1 MKVVDFPDKT
11 SEEKADIQAFLDE
24 VKANSEENNITQAV
38 VIMMDEDGSVGVS
51 ASGSY
56 IDIMAMMAIAMKEL

>member
-1 MKVVDFPDKT
+1 MKVVDFPDKST
-11 SEEKADIQAFLDE
+11 EEKADIQGFMDE
-24 VKANSEENNITQAV
+24 VKSNAEENNATQAV
-38 VIMMDEDGSVGVS
+38 VVMMDENGSVGVS

>member
-11 SEEKADIQAFLDE
+11 NEEKADIQGFMDE
-24 VKANSEENNITQAV
+24 VKSNAEENNATQAV
-38 VIMMDEDGSVGVS
+38 VVMMDENGSVGVS

>member
-11 SEEKADIQAFLDE
+11 NEEKAEIQGFLDE
-24 VKANSEENNITQAV
+24 VKSNAEENNITQAV
-38 VIMMDEDGSVGVS
+38 VVMMDEDGSVGVS

-56 IDIMAMMAIAMKEL
+56 INIMAMMAIAMKEI